1 MAIFKKQHRSRLP
14 HESSPLKKFFLAC
27 GLIALAALVLGGFWF
42 LSQMGPRDVDYTEV
56 ALVGVVPDELL
67 ELKEQSVALEEQF
80 DELVSLRE
88 PEPEDIELIR
98 QARDL
103 QKAYV
108 EGTQGRDGAA
118 TKRLRELTVRY
129 EDNAAAKLRER
140 SLQLE
145 KEAQGLAEKKEF
157 LAASTKFK
165 EALALQSEINQ
176 RFPSSSA
183 HSPSRAA
190 TLGRQTSFYTA
201 EPLLQSSVK
210 LENEA
215 EGFIAEQDWAQAE
228 ERLAQAIA
236 LQDQIN
242 REFRSA
248 NQASMARL
256 ERLRVKL
263 VGIRSGQNQ
272 VEIRDLAALAD
283 ARSAE
288 GKHMEAARFY
298 QEAARL
304 QRQLNENFR
313 DSPFASSEMVAEYL
327 RKAETAESFTLGR
340 SIEQNHKRLQEILS
354 ERRTFEAAEVIVELR
369 RDLRQ
374 MKEAYPRSSLND
386 DELELKIRYL
396 NLVQNDLGFIQDR
409 VYEALLEIPD
419 EKAWKIL
426 RTEVSQALFFMI
438 MRTNPSR
445 NRGDVNP
452 VDSVSW
458 IEAKQFCERLSWVMG
473 KPVRLPTENEFRA
486 SLGRLRYVVL
496 EDHVWSLSN
505 TDGVTQPVG
514 TKEPFASGCYDLLG
528 NVSEWLESVDRF
540 ETEDAQHIG
549 GHALDQLETI
559 FTVPVREAPREERN
573 RMTGF
578 RIVLKVG
585 D

>member
-14 HESSPLKKFFLAC
+14 HESSPLKKFFVAC

-42 LSQMGPRDVDYTEV
+42 LSKMGPRDVDYREV
-56 ALVGVVPDELL
+56 ALVGAVPDELL
-67 ELKEQSVALEEQF
+67 ELKQQSIALEEQF

-98 QARDL
+98 KARDL

-108 EGTQGRDGAA
+108 DGTQGRDGEAS
-118 TKRLRELTVRY
+118 KRLRELTVRY
-129 EDNAAAKLRER
+129 EDNAAAKLHER
-140 SLQLE
+140 SLKIE
-145 KEAQGLAEKKEF
+145 KEAQVLAENEEF
-157 LAASTKFK
+157 TQASVKFQ
-165 EALALQSEINQ
+165 EAYALQDGINQ
-176 RFPSSSA
+176 SFPNSSSY
-183 HSPSRAA
+183 SPGRAA
-190 TLGRQTSFYTA
+190 ALRRQASFYTA
-201 EPLLQSSVK
+201 EPLLQSSLK
-210 LENEA
+210 LESQA
-215 EGFIAEQDWAQAE
+215 EDFIGKQEWVQAE
-228 ERLAQAIA
+228 EKLAQAIA

-242 REFRSA
+242 REFRNA
-248 NQASMARL
+248 NQASVARI

-263 VGIRSGQNQ
+263 VGIQSGQNQ
-272 VEIRDLAALAD
+272 VEIRSLTALAD
-283 ARSAE
+283 ARNAE
-288 GKHMEAARFY
+288 GMHMEAARLY

-313 DSPFASSEMVAEYL
+313 DSPFASSELVAEYL

-340 SIEQNHKRLQEILS
+340 SIERNHQLLQEILS

-409 VYEALLEIPD
+409 VYEALLDIPD

-458 IEAKQFCERLSWVMG
+458 VEAKQFCERLSWIMG
-473 KPVRLPTENEFRA
+473 KPVRLPTENEFRS

-505 TDGVTQPVG
+505 TNGVTQPVG
-514 TKEPFASGCYDLLG
+514 TKEPFAGGYYDLLG

-578 RIVLKVG
+578 RIVLQV

>member
-1 MAIFKKQHRSRLP
+1 MAIFKKHHRSRLP
-14 HESSPLKKFFLAC
+14 HESSPLKKFLLVC
-27 GLIALAALVLGGFWF
+27 GLISLAALILGGFWF
-42 LSQMGPRDVDYTEV
+42 LSKMGPRDVDYREVTLDAVLTE
-56 ALVGVVPDELL
+56 EIL
-67 ELKEQSVALEEQF
+67 EFKEQSVLLEQEF

-88 PEPEDIELIR
+88 PEPEDIDLIR
-98 QARDL
+98 KARDL

-118 TKRLRELTVRY
+118 TVRLRELTVRY
-129 EDNAAAKLRER
+129 EDNASAKLQER

-145 KEAQGLAEKKEF
+145 KEAQGFAENKDHT
-157 LAASTKFK
+157 AASDTFL
-165 EALALQSEINQ
+165 EAYTLQDEINQ
-176 RFPSSSA
+176 DFPNSSA
-183 HSPSRAA
+183 YNPGRAA
-190 TLGRQTSFYTA
+190 ALRRQASFHTA
-201 EPLLQSSVK
+201 EPLLQAS
-210 LENEA
+210 LEFEA
-215 EGFIAEQDWAQAE
+215 EAEAFIAQEDWAEAE
-228 ERLAQAIA
+228 AKLMRAIE

-242 REFRSA
+242 REFRAA
-248 NQASMARL
+248 NQASVARL
-256 ERLRVKL
+256 ERLRVQL
-263 VGIRSGQNQ
+263 VGIRSGQNL
-272 VEIRDLAALAD
+272 VEVQNLVALAD
-283 ARSAE
+283 ARNAE
-288 GKHMEAARFY
+288 GKQLEAARLY

-313 DSPFASSEMVAEYL
+313 DSPFASSELVAEYL

-340 SIEQNHKRLQEILS
+340 SIERNHQRLQEILS
-354 ERRTFEAAEVIVELR
+354 EGRTFEAAEVIVELR
-369 RDLRQ
+369 RDLKQ

-409 VYEALLEIPD
+409 VYEALLPIP
-419 EKAWKIL
+419 EEAAWQIL

-452 VDSVSW
+452 VDSVNW
-458 IEAKQFCERLSWVMG
+458 IEAKQFCERLSWIMG

-496 EDHVWSLSN
+496 EDHVCSLSN
-505 TDGVTQPVG
+505 TDGTTQPVG

-578 RIVLKVG
+578 RIVLKVE
-585 D
+585 